1 MFYTKFRTDTCG
13 VRLRNENT
21 EIHTVFG
28 IVSPSLAKQF
38 QRDAHLDKHGAKTRL
53 PDLVR
58 CSPEGRRPNRQRER
72 ERDYSSR
79 TLGHRERC
87 HPLVVPFCSTRM
99 VDEGSHEPPS
109 LSLSFSRVFS
119 SRNIRQGRS
128 NSRETNRSHG
138 L

>member
-72 ERDYSSR
+72 EREIILLELWVIARDVILLSSLFAPR
-79 TLGHRERC
+79 GWW
-87 HPLVVPFCSTRM
+87 TRAHT
-99 VDEGSHEPPS
+99 SLPPS
-109 LSLSFSRVFS
+109 LSPSPAFFR
-119 SRNIRQGRS
+119 
-128 NSRETNRSHG
+128 RET
-138 L
+138 

>member
-38 QRDAHLDKHGAKTRL
+38 QRDAHLDKHGVKTRL
-53 PDLVR
+53 PDFVR

-72 ERDYSSR
+72 ERLFFSNSGSSR
-79 TLGHRERC
+79 EMSSSCRPFLLHEDGRE
-87 HPLVVPFCSTRM
+87 LTRA
-99 VDEGSHEPPS
+99 SLP
-109 LSLSFSRVFS
+109 LSLLLPRFFVAKHKTGTVEFS
-119 SRNIRQGRS
+119 GD
-128 NSRETNRSHG
+128 
-138 L
+138 